1 MRRRRWVER
10 YIRTKQRRQNDRS
23 MLSGPTNDSVFA
35 GQVQAK
41 LARARLPDLLCVL
54 FCVSFVVAASERE
67 RERYYGMDASGW
79 LGGNGKGTFLGGNTL
94 AVMAHLATWDNST
107 AHTQHTTHTAN
118 GVIGMWEFCFVSWG
132 FGLGLVCFVVL
143 GRSRVC
149 LVRLGFAAFLDF
161 VRVCWAGSL
170 AAFTWPGFRMVV
182 VTGDCSGES
191 DNNCLA
197 LFIE

>member
-1 MRRRRWVER
+1 MGGKIYQDETKTTER
-10 YIRTKQRRQNDRS
+10 SIDVVRTDERLRIRGSSSSQASESEAARS
-23 MLSGPTNDSVFA
+23 TLRFI
-35 GQVQAK
+35 
-41 LARARLPDLLCVL
+41 LRFLCR
-54 FCVSFVVAASERE
+54 CSIRERE